1 MRFDGENV
9 FSLVGNLDDNG
20 SRVMVVGPGAAG
32 SQVVV
37 APTGSG
43 RNVVVVMVAYWY
55 MWWLLKGVGDC
66 LLLVAATPIGRGSEL

>member
-43 RNVVVVMVAYWY
+43 RNVVVVMAYWY
-55 MWWLLKGVGDC
+55 MC
-66 LLLVAATPIGRGSEL
+66 CTEGRGIASC